1 VYGVEEVGEEEG
13 GYHVVEKGSPPM
25 DEDED
30 EVGERGGLRAEGE
43 DEEDGGQC
51 GEIGGRR
58 RVLGGLSGGCGGF
71 VFLVAVQISQSMQ
84 SGLLL

>member
-1 VYGVEEVGEEEG
+1 MRGGGLRGEGEEE
-13 GYHVVEKGSPPM
+13 
-25 DEDED
+25 EDEGQG
-30 EVGERGGLRAEGE
+30 GEM
-43 DEEDGGQC
+43 
-51 GEIGGRR
+51 GGRR